1 MKKFVDLHMCVSLK
15 DIEQQ
20 KRMVT
25 KASELGY
32 STVGV
37 SIPATASPQ
46 DVVDLRKLC
55 DEAGLEFVTRVDLA
69 PRTPRDLLETLR
81 RLRRRFEIV
90 SVLCT
95 SKPVARQAAK
105 DRRVDL
111 LSFSAARTRDR
122 YFDHAEA
129 ELASK
134 SLASFE
140 IDLAP
145 FLSLEG
151 YLRTRLITSLRKE
164 LTVAKRFRV
173 PLVISSG
180 ATNESLIRSPH
191 DYSAFTF
198 LFDLDSP
205 LALRA
210 LSETP
215 LTIVKRNR
223 EKLSPGF
230 VTPGLRVIRR
240 GRDP

>member
-1 MKKFVDLHMCVSLK
+1 MKRFADLHLCVSFK
-15 DIEQQ
+15 DVEQQ
-20 KRMVT
+20 KKMIT

-32 STVGV
+32 ALVGV
-37 SIPATASPQ
+37 PIPATASPH
-46 DVVDLRKLC
+46 DVEGLRKRC
-55 DEAGLEFVTRVDLA
+55 GEAGLELVTRVDLA
-69 PRTPRDLLETLR
+69 PRNPRELLEDLR

-90 SVLCT
+90 SVLCA

-122 YFDHAEA
+122 FFDNAEA

-134 SLASFE
+134 ALASFE

-145 FLSLEG
+145 FLSLSG
-151 YLRTRLITSLRKE
+151 FLRTRLITSLRKE
-164 LTVAKRFRV
+164 LTVAKRFEA

-180 ATNESLIRSPH
+180 APNEFLLRNPH
-191 DYSAFTF
+191 DYAALTF
-198 LFDLDSP
+198 LFDLDSS

-215 LTIVKRNR
+215 LTIVERNR

-230 VTPGLRVIRR
+230 VMPGLRVVRR
-240 GRDP
+240 GKDP